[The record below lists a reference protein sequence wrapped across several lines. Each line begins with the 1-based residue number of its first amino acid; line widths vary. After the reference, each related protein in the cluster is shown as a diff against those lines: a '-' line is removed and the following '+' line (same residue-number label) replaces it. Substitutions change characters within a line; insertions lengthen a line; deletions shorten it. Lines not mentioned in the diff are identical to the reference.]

1 VRGGLGRRTD
11 PNDPRTG
18 FRRIVQNTLAYIV
31 VEMGAVVVGFDGGA
45 RWVVRVGV
53 EGVEVGADAF
63 YWGKVLD
70 WWLEDRKEEWDRERW
85 LGGGV

>member
-1 VRGGLGRRTD
+1 VENLGGHTD
-11 PNDPRTG
+11 SNDPRPS
-18 FRRIVQNTLAYIV
+18 FRRIVQYTLAHIV

-70 WWLEDRKEEWDRERW
+70 WWLEDRKGEWDRERW
-85 LGGGV
+85 LGDGV

>member
-1 VRGGLGRRTD
+1 
-11 PNDPRTG
+11 
-18 FRRIVQNTLAYIV
+18 
-31 VEMGAVVVGFDGGA
+31 VVGFDGGA

-70 WWLEDRKEEWDRERW
+70 WWLEDRKGEWDRERW
-85 LGGGV
+85 LGDGV